1 MEAKS
6 SLQGD
11 SESVGDEGRC
21 LLLLP
26 PIIIMDRISR
36 RADCGRGLRV
46 LVGAIISILS
56 VLVYIFLRLG
66 GSGSTSQ
73 T

>member
-6 SLQGD
+6 SLHGE

-21 LLLLP
+21 LVLLLLP
-26 PIIIMDRISR
+26 PIIIMDRMSR
-36 RADCGRGLRV
+36 RADCGRGLRA

-56 VLVYIFLRLG
+56 VLVYIF
-66 GSGSTSQ
+66 
-73 T
+73 